1 MPGVGCAARQRI
13 KLTPTEGNL
22 MRKFITLL
30 SLTALIISGLSISG
44 CNTMRGFGKD
54 VERGGERVQDAAKP
68 KPESTPQQGK

>member
-1 MPGVGCAARQRI
+1 
-13 KLTPTEGNL
+13 

-68 KPESTPQQGK
+68 KPDSTPQQGK

>member
-1 MPGVGCAARQRI
+1 
-13 KLTPTEGNL
+13 

-30 SLTALIISGLSISG
+30 GLTASIMSGLSLSG

-68 KPESTPQQGK
+68 KPESTQQKGQ

>member
-1 MPGVGCAARQRI
+1 
-13 KLTPTEGNL
+13 

-54 VERGGERVQDAAKP
+54 VERGGERVQDAAKA
-68 KPESTPQQGK
+68 KPDSTTQQGK

>member
-1 MPGVGCAARQRI
+1 
-13 KLTPTEGNL
+13 

-30 SLTALIISGLSISG
+30 SLIATVLSGLSISG

-68 KPESTPQQGK
+68 KPDSTQQKAK

>member
-1 MPGVGCAARQRI
+1 
-13 KLTPTEGNL
+13 

-30 SLTALIISGLSISG
+30 GLTASIMSGLSISG

-68 KPESTPQQGK
+68 KPDSTQQKAK